1 MEKLQRK
8 KSIKKA
14 VCFAIYNKYRFEH
27 YGVCF
32 ALIGVFYIEFLPC
45 LHFPSIWD
53 YSVCLRI
60 NALISQLLLAYIAS
74 YIFLYLDVLKKEQKK
89 YEDYYPY
96 IIKLLKNL
104 FGVFDSRKEYLK
116 HLYKEVNKE
125 TSFIY
130 NAVSIHIIIEH
141 LKDRERVYR
150 EQFGIEIDS
159 HYTPSNA
166 LMGSNHFTSGQ
177 ISYVIDMLNLFDV
190 LDSNFKMALFRISQN
205 QFIIKLKDEPI
216 HNLRYYG
223 LFVNDE
229 IKLYEEIENLRKE
242 ASILFGVTF

>member
-27 YGVCF
+27 YGFCF

-74 YIFLYLDVLKKEQKK
+74 YIFLYLNMLKKEQKK

-159 HYTPSNA
+159 HYTPSNE

-177 ISYVIDMLNLFDV
+177 ISYVIDMLNHFDV